1 MNHYRWWE
9 GNTGI
14 LSPSHSVFSPS
25 TPSSAYSRMR
35 KRLRRAEIIKSLASA
50 DSPNCG
56 PAHKRRSSVSEAY
69 LLSTSGSFLDSTD
82 KTLLSPETVVMAADT
97 ASSTKGST
105 ESDETPSVSSLEAKT
120 NFDFKT
126 ATPRQQ
132 VD

>member
-1 MNHYRWWE
+1 M
-9 GNTGI
+9 
-14 LSPSHSVFSPS
+14 
-25 TPSSAYSRMR
+25 
-35 KRLRRAEIIKSLASA
+35 
-50 DSPNCG
+50 
-56 PAHKRRSSVSEAY
+56 SEAY

-126 ATPRQQ
+126 ATRRQQ

>member
-25 TPSSAYSRMR
+25 TPSSAYSRKR

-69 LLSTSGSFLDSTD
+69 LLSTSGSFLDST
-82 KTLLSPETVVMAADT
+82 LLSPKTVVMAADT

-120 NFDFKT
+120 NFDFKMLL
-126 ATPRQQ
+126 PDSR
-132 VD
+132 